1 MHFYRQPI
9 ILFGIV
15 VPILIAAAV
24 VGAGSLLKSKMTA
37 SFENKQRN
45 YKTYEQSRI
54 AAMEIESQVVRQRGH
69 LDRWN
74 KQLSEE
80 TASSVATTLRE
91 ISEKLPSKEIQQ
103 TAFERP
109 SGNNSGFG
117 SVSAQGSSQI
127 RIAFRGTFRTLQRAF
142 LALETRLPQLQLQ
155 EMRIDPS
162 NNQSALL
169 NFQVTYTAW
178 EN

>member
-15 VPILIAAAV
+15 VPTLLAAAV
-24 VGAGSLLKSKMTA
+24 VCGGTMIKSKMVKSFADKESNYRSYKQGSTA
-37 SFENKQRN
+37 
-45 YKTYEQSRI
+45 
-54 AAMEIESQVVRQRGH
+54 AHEIEKQVTSQRSH

-74 KQLSEE
+74 VQLSEE
-80 TASSVATTLRE
+80 TASAVATNLRE
-91 ISEKLPSKEIQQ
+91 ISEKLPGKEIQQ

-109 SGNNSGFG
+109 SGSAGFG
-117 SVSAQGSSQI
+117 SASAQNSSQI
-127 RIAFRGTFRTLQRAF
+127 RIAFRGTFRTLQNAF
-142 LALETRLPQLQLQ
+142 LQLETRMPQLQLQ
-155 EMRIDPS
+155 EFRMDPNS
-162 NNQSALL
+162 TQSSLL

>member
-9 ILFGIV
+9 ILFGVV

-24 VGAGSLLKSKMTA
+24 VGAGSLLKSRMTA

-45 YKTYEQSRI
+45 YKTYEQSRV
-54 AAMEIESQVVRQRGH
+54 AAMEIESQVTRQREH

-80 TASSVATTLRE
+80 TASAVATTLRE
-91 ISEKLPSKEIQQ
+91 ISEKLPGKEIQQ

-117 SVSAQGSSQI
+117 AVSAQGSSQI

-155 EMRIDPS
+155 ELRMDPS